1 MRVVRRQG
9 RRSTRLVGLRF
20 RGDSVLV
27 YVRNTILFGS
37 GIVSDCHHHAG
48 RGRPRASCS
57 GGAGCVAREAEA
69 SRASVQR
76 VCDDERAPT
85 PRHRTQSGRCEPRDV
100 GLLRPRSRSSLRIP
114 ADALP
119 RFSWRGRSTP
129 SRRPLA
135 SSAPRVGQPS
145 SMFDAA
151 PTYQRPRAT
160 LFRVIT
166 RRVGRHRANPRS
178 ACQQVG

>member
-57 GGAGCVAREAEA
+57 GGAGCVAPEAEA

-114 ADALP
+114 ADALLGFRGEADRRHLAAHLP
-119 RFSWRGRSTP
+119 RPPHGSGNLALCSMP
-129 SRRPLA
+129 HRRT
-135 SSAPRVGQPS
+135 SVRE
-145 SMFDAA
+145 
-151 PTYQRPRAT
+151 
-160 LFRVIT
+160 
-166 RRVGRHRANPRS
+166 RHYS
-178 ACQQVG
+178 GS